1 MNFKGID
8 KVFPGLK
15 KDGNGKFVEPKNA
28 WFGKHA
34 KRNQAEKP
42 PIKYEKVNQTINLHA
57 SKLMPKDERL
67 NFVDPKTAEL
77 PIKVI
82 PRLKVYAEAMSSSTR
97 KPPKPLLTYALV
109 AVIASIAITIV
120 YTQVFQKQQN
130 AEHEFLLDWQKAC
143 IAAGQTLE
151 ECNPP
156 QRSQLPTGQ
165 AGGGG
170 LFDFKLINP
179 FEAPGTG
186 IVR

>member
-15 KDGNGKFVEPKNA
+15 KEDGKFVEPKNP
-28 WFGKHA
+28 WFGKN
-34 KRNQAEKP
+34 KKAEKP
-42 PIKYEKVNQTINLHA
+42 PIKYEKIHQTVNLHA

-67 NFVDPKTAEL
+67 NYVDPKTAEL

-97 KPPKPLLTYALV
+97 KPPKPLLTYAIV
-109 AVIASIAITIV
+109 AVIAAIALTIV
-120 YTQVFQKQQN
+120 YTQIFQKAQQS
-130 AEHEFLLDWQKAC
+130 EQDFLLAWQKQC
-143 IAAGQTLE
+143 AAMGDT
-151 ECNPP
+151 ECEPP
-156 QRSQLPTGQ
+156 QRSALPTGQ
-165 AGGGG
+165 AGGG

-179 FEAPGTG
+179 LEPPGSG